1 MCCISVLT
9 QSCLLPVSKQ
19 MVVGRAKGWSTWMFP
34 TNSFPL
40 IGFSQ
45 WRVFHSVSLPS
56 AWHQKC
62 SRDWAA
68 GCGGCEN
75 QQLEEIPY
83 CQPQN
88 HSVPAIISFQFVN
101 TTTVQICPRACLE
114 LKSTIAGFPKG
125 FNFVVCIQYK
135 HTVLPNV
142 PNKYLA
148 TVKCYRPGNKRCNAK
163 KQRSRDHFD
172 QTCI

>member
-88 HSVPAIISFQFVN
+88 HSVPAIISFQFGPCKFVQELALNWSRPLPDSPKVSTSWFAFSTN
-101 TTTVQICPRACLE
+101 TRF
-114 LKSTIAGFPKG
+114 FPMSPT
-125 FNFVVCIQYK
+125 NI
-135 HTVLPNV
+135 LP
-142 PNKYLA
+142 
-148 TVKCYRPGNKRCNAK
+148 
-163 KQRSRDHFD
+163 Q
-172 QTCI
+172 